1 MGNEKL
7 VELKSQAMVFPFLRI
22 GDKIIGGSLVLAP
35 MTGITDFPFRVL
47 CRKLGAAATVTEMVS
62 AEGIV
67 RRSPESLV
75 LPRSDGSDRPLWVQ
89 IFGSS
94 PGVMAEA
101 ARICQEEG
109 ADIVD
114 INMGC
119 PVTKVVKTGGGA
131 ALMRDLRLAGR
142 IVREVRKR
150 ITIPLTVKMRSGWD
164 STDSRF
170 LELGRIAQEEGA
182 DALILHAR
190 SRNESYSVPA
200 KWHLIGALVEVCSV
214 PVIGNGDVGSVR
226 DAQRMMELTGAKGA
240 MIGRAA
246 VGNPWVFSE
255 VKGQKGGF
263 SHGSPLSCEDFWEV
277 VDLHLKMIQIHYREG
292 KGLSAAKFH
301 LSKYL
306 KGLPRAS
313 QMRRQVQ
320 ITKNWRELW
329 DLLRR
334 FRGLGFP

>member
-1 MGNEKL
+1 MRSEKP
-7 VELKSQAMVFPFLRI
+7 EEDGSQAMASPFL
-22 GDKIIGGSLVLAP
+22 KIGGKTIEGFLVLAP
-35 MTGITDFPFRVL
+35 MTGISDFPFRVL
-47 CRKLGAAATVTEMVS
+47 CRRLGAAATFTEMVS

-67 RRSPESLV
+67 RRSPRSLE
-75 LPRSDGSDRPLWVQ
+75 LLWSDGSDRPLWVQ

-109 ADIVD
+109 ADMVD

-119 PVTKVVKTGGGA
+119 PVPKVVKTGGGA
-131 ALMRDLRLAGR
+131 ALMRDLKLAAKV
-142 IVREVRKR
+142 VREVRRR
-150 ITIPLTVKMRSGWD
+150 ITVPLTVKMRSGWD
-164 STDSRF
+164 STDSCF

-190 SRNESYSVPA
+190 SRNEPYSVRA
-200 KWHLIGALVEVCSV
+200 KWHLIRALVEVCSV
-214 PVIGNGDVGSVR
+214 PVIGNGDVGSIW

-246 VGNPWVFSE
+246 VGNPWVFSK
-255 VKGQKGGF
+255 VKGDKRGL
-263 SHGSPLSCEDFWEV
+263 SHGNPLCCEEFWEV
-277 VDLHLKMIQIHYREG
+277 VDLHLKMIQIRYSEG
-292 KGLSAAKFH
+292 KGLSVAKFH

-306 KGLPRAS
+306 KGFTGAS

-320 ITKNWRELW
+320 EAKNWRELV
-329 DLLRR
+329 DLLKD
-334 FRGLGFP
+334 FRGSEFP

>member
-1 MGNEKL
+1 MRSEKPQ
-7 VELKSQAMVFPFLRI
+7 EEQSQAMVSPCLKI
-22 GDKIIGGSLVLAP
+22 GDKAIEGSLILAP
-35 MTGITDFPFRVL
+35 MTGITDLPFRVL
-47 CRKLGAAATVTEMVS
+47 CRRLGAAATVTEMVS

-67 RRSPESLV
+67 RRSPGSMAL
-75 LPRSDGSDRPLWVQ
+75 LWSDGSDRPLWVQ

-109 ADIVD
+109 ADMVD

-119 PVTKVVKTGGGA
+119 PVPKVVRTGGGA
-131 ALMRDLRLAGR
+131 ALMRDLKLAAR
-142 IVREVRKR
+142 VVREVRRR
-150 ITIPLTVKMRSGWD
+150 ITVPLTVKMRSGWD
-164 STDSRF
+164 STDPCF

-190 SRNESYSVPA
+190 ARNEPYSVPA
-200 KWHLIGALVEVCSV
+200 KWHLITALVEVSSV
-214 PVIGNGDVGSVR
+214 PVIGNGDVGSIW
-226 DAQRMMELTGAKGA
+226 DAQRMMDLTGAKGA

-246 VGNPWVFSE
+246 VGSPWVFSE
-255 VKGQKGGF
+255 GRGPQRGF
-263 SHGSPLSCEDFWEV
+263 SHGSSSVCEEFWEV
-277 VDLHLKMIQIHYREG
+277 VDLHLKMIQIHYDER

-306 KGLPRAS
+306 KGFTGAS

-320 ITKNWRELW
+320 ETKNWRELE
-329 DLLRR
+329 DLLRH
-334 FRGLGFP
+334 FRGFELS